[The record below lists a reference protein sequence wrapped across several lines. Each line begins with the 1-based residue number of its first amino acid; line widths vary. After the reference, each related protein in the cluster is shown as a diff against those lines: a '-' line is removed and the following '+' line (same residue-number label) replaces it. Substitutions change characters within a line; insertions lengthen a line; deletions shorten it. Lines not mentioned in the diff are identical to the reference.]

1 MKLTLGHHYNFDTN
15 YTFVPSAETVDSY
28 EGEIIVQSSGSR
40 FPGAMYKSNGCVYDT
55 TNLYWGRYIENPFAI
70 LIDKLENEL
79 NSMPKCDCGGM
90 KTYNSMEP
98 WFHSTWCGGLK

>member
-40 FPGAMYKSNGCVYDT
+40 FPGAMHKSNGCVYDT
-55 TNLYWGRYIENPFAI
+55 TGLYWGRYIENPLDRSNAKLMTLS
-70 LIDKLENEL
+70 LINDKGDSTKIVEGLTSFIFSLDGKEL
-79 NSMPKCDCGGM
+79 W
-90 KTYNSMEP
+90 YI
-98 WFHSTWCGGLK
+98 